1 MVRDGSRFSDR
12 QHPTLTFFSSSVPSP
27 PPAHRYEEVSD
38 LAKLTQLLEEY
49 LDEYNL
55 VNTNPL
61 NLGECDKG
69 GIRLMMRPG

>member
-1 MVRDGSRFSDR
+1 MTPSLLPF
-12 QHPTLTFFSSSVPSP
+12 PTPSS
-27 PPAHRYEEVSD
+27 RYEEVSD

-61 NLGECDKG
+61 NLGE
-69 GIRLMMRPG
+69 

>member
-1 MVRDGSRFSDR
+1 M
-12 QHPTLTFFSSSVPSP
+12 TPSLLP
-27 PPAHRYEEVSD
+27 LSTPAHRYEEVSD

-61 NLGECDKG
+61 NLGE
-69 GIRLMMRPG
+69 

>member
-1 MVRDGSRFSDR
+1 MHVLVRTICWAIRPVNLANAAR
-12 QHPTLTFFSSSVPSP
+12 PSLP
-27 PPAHRYEEVSD
+27 SPPAHRYEEVSD

-61 NLGECDKG
+61 NLGE
-69 GIRLMMRPG
+69 